1 MRRNPDDTVILR
13 PQRRRRGLVPTVL
26 GAVLLL
32 VGAAGAFVWLGR
44 PPAQPSLPPIA
55 EATEAELQVESPTTL
70 ELRRFAPNPAIVVL
84 DFPTLAE
91 QGRMLNRV
99 AAWAEKAGV
108 PHDRVLT
115 DAELAA
121 AIKASGTTPETY
133 YYGHDY
139 RSADIARFFQLA
151 DAEAIKLDPDE
162 EALRRIMARAGSEP
176 FGVGALITL
185 PRADAANQV
194 DAVSRAV
201 ILHHELS
208 HGEYFTNATYNRYV
222 HTIWNTVLTEA
233 ERALFR
239 SYLSEDGY
247 DPALEDLMI
256 NEMQAYMMYTP
267 DARFFDVAKLG
278 IAPARLAEI
287 RQSFAT
293 NMPSCWL
300 RNETSATPTLPGP
313 VQPDP
318 VRAPRRRAVRGLAG
332 SPAPGRRRRR
342 CRRAGAV
349 PRSPSAVRT
358 RRRRSAASRAA
369 HARTTAQ
376 Y

>member
-13 PQRRRRGLVPTVL
+13 PQRRRRGLVPAVL

-44 PPAQPSLPPIA
+44 LPAQPSLPPIA

-342 CRRAGAV
+342 CHRAGAV